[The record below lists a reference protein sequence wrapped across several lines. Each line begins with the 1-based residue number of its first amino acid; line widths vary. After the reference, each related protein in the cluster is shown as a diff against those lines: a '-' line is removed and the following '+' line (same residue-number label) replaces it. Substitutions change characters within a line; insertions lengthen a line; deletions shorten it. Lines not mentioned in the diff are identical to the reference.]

1 MAFIDMPNYVQVG
14 KCYQHQNGTYLGKF
28 IGTSAGEPY
37 MEGPGAASNQVRTVY
52 DFENMKGVHEFY
64 RVKEVPCETGG
75 KRRKTKKRVRKH
87 KKTQKRRR

>member
-1 MAFIDMPNYVQVG
+1 MAFVDMPNYVQVG
-14 KCYQHQNGTYLGKF
+14 KCYQRQDGIYLGKYE
-28 IGTSAGEPY
+28 GTSGIPY
-37 MEGPGAASNQVRTVY
+37 TEGPGAANNQLRTVY
-52 DFENMKGVHEFY
+52 HFENMKGVHEFY

>member
-1 MAFIDMPNYVQVG
+1 MAFVDMPKYVQVG

-28 IGTSAGEPY
+28 IRTSAGDAY
-37 MEGPGAASNQVRTVY
+37 DHGSFGNYLRTVY
-52 DFENMKGVHEFY
+52 DFENMKGVHEAY

-75 KRRKTKKRVRKH
+75 KRRTRKHKRKH